1 MTPIWPTSLANRIN
15 VLPPTLYPY
24 LFIEIG
30 YVLMSPLNIHPEE
43 DQPATKKKTNKLL
56 KALLGISAL
65 IAVPVIGTTLAA
77 SITINSGTSN
87 QIQFGQGKVQATAC
101 DSEVTVSSTTTFD
114 NDSTYASSSF
124 KVLTVTASGIAD
136 ACSGETI
143 TMRLYGNSSDTPLTV
158 ASGSATTTALIADV
172 SLTSTTWT
180 ATKQASA
187 DYSVAMTY
195 GASGASY
202 ITFTLVT
209 TVAATGVERVTIETT

>member
-1 MTPIWPTSLANRIN
+1 
-15 VLPPTLYPY
+15 
-24 LFIEIG
+24 
-30 YVLMSPLNIHPEE
+30 MSPLNIHPEE
-43 DQPATKKKTNKLL
+43 SQPATKKKNNKLL

-124 KVLTVTASGIAD
+124 KVLTVRVSGIAD
-136 ACSGETI
+136 ACSGKRFTL
-143 TMRLYGNSSDTPLTV
+143 RLYDSSSDTPLTV

-172 SLTSTTWT
+172 VLATTTWT
-180 ATKQASA
+180 PTVEESA
-187 DYSVAMTY
+187 NYSAAMTH
-195 GASGASY
+195 GASGTSY
-202 ITFTLVT
+202 LTFTLVT
-209 TVAATGVERVTIETT
+209 VVAATGVERVTVETT